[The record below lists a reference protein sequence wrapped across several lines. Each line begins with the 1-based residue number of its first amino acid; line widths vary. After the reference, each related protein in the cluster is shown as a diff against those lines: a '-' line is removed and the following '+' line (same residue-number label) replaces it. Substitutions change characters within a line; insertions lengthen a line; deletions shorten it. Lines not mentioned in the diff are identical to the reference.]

1 VVPRRYSLTVEGMHC
16 AACAETVANAL
27 RKVAG
32 VKRALVNFATERA
45 LVEVDDGVDF
55 SALADAVKQA
65 GYRLATQTVTFAL
78 PQPLSD
84 ENLRALQAMAG
95 VLAVERNATGATPT
109 VTIRYLD
116 GTVSRHEVRQ
126 RLQALGY
133 DAQPLE
139 AESPEKLMRDEAE
152 AAWQRAW
159 IGLALSF
166 VVMALTMLPSLTHRA
181 WASWIA
187 FALTTF
193 VLLWVGTPFFR
204 RALTAALRRTAT
216 MDTLVSIGALSAYAY
231 STWSLLHWS
240 LPHWSLS
247 HWSLAHWSLP
257 HSSSPPHLY
266 FDSAAF
272 ILSAISLG
280 KGLEARA
287 RALATAS
294 LRRLVSLL
302 PATATVI
309 RDGVEQQVALEAV
322 QVGDIVLVRAGERV
336 PVDGIVVAGKGSV
349 DESLLT
355 GESEPVVKGEGDEVL
370 GGSVCVDGF
379 LQVEALRVGEAT
391 FVAQMARLMDE
402 AQATKPAMQR
412 LADKV
417 AAVFVPIVLSL
428 AAATFFGWF
437 IVAGDVARALVAA
450 VSVTVIA
457 CPCAMGLAT
466 PTAIAVALGRLAQK
480 GILVRNAEAME
491 KAASITTVILD
502 KTGTITQGQMRVVAL
517 WSAKNASPA
526 TRPLPLVPCPP
537 SPPEDELLAIAA
549 SAERGSLHPIAQAIV
564 QAATERHLPMWEL
577 TEVRTEVGAGVAA
590 KVVGW
595 TQKDEW
601 QGGQAEV
608 FVGKMDA
615 EGLPEGSPVAEWL
628 DNGWTV
634 VGVWVNGELMGC
646 IALADALRPDAQET
660 VRQLKDMGIKVIMAT
675 GDKPQAAL
683 RVARQLGCDDVLALA
698 TPQRKAQLVRECQEQ
713 GERVLMV
720 GDGINDA
727 VALAQADIGV
737 AIATGTELAAA
748 AADVLLVTDRLMA
761 LAELLQ
767 VGRRTKRI
775 MAQNL
780 FWAFA
785 YNMAALPLAALGKLN
800 PMVAAVAMAL
810 SSVTV
815 VGNALRLR
823 KSDVPAP

>member
-1 VVPRRYSLTVEGMHC
+1 MPRRYSLTVEGMHC

-27 RKVAG
+27 RKVTG

-159 IGLALSF
+159 VGLALSF

-240 LPHWSLS
+240 LPH
-247 HWSLAHWSLP
+247 
-257 HSSSPPHLY
+257 SSSPPHLY

-322 QVGDIVLVRAGERV
+322 QVGDLVLVRAGERV

-417 AAVFVPIVLSL
+417 AAVFVPIVLLL

-502 KTGTITQGQMRVVAL
+502 KTGTITQGQMRVVAF

-564 QAATERHLPMWEL
+564 QAATERRLPMWEL

-608 FVGKMDA
+608 FVGKVDA

-698 TPQRKAQLVRECQEQ
+698 TPQRKAQLVRECQER

-823 KSDVPAP
+823 KSDLPAP

>member
-1 VVPRRYSLTVEGMHC
+1 MPRRYSLTVEGMHC

-27 RKVAG
+27 RKVTG

-65 GYRLATQTVTFAL
+65 GYRLATRTVTFAL
-78 PQPLSD
+78 SRPMND
-84 ENLRALQAMAG
+84 ESLHALRATAG
-95 VLAVERNATGATPT
+95 VLSVEEGAKGTTPT

-139 AESPEKLMRDEAE
+139 AESPEKPMRDEAE

-322 QVGDIVLVRAGERV
+322 QVGDLVLVRAGERV

-417 AAVFVPIVLSL
+417 AAVFVPIVLLL

-502 KTGTITQGQMRVVAL
+502 KTGTITQGQMRVVAF

-564 QAATERHLPMWEL
+564 QAATERCLPMWEL
-577 TEVRTEVGAGVAA
+577 AEVRTEVGAGVAA
-590 KVVGW
+590 KVVGR
-595 TQKDEW
+595 TQKDKW

-698 TPQRKAQLVRECQEQ
+698 TPQRKAQLVRECQER

-737 AIATGTELAAA
+737 AIATGTELAAS

-775 MAQNL
+775 MEQNL

-823 KSDVPAP
+823 KSDLPAP

>member
-1 VVPRRYSLTVEGMHC
+1 
-16 AACAETVANAL
+16 
-27 RKVAG
+27 
-32 VKRALVNFATERA
+32 
-45 LVEVDDGVDF
+45 
-55 SALADAVKQA
+55 
-65 GYRLATQTVTFAL
+65 
-78 PQPLSD
+78 
-84 ENLRALQAMAG
+84 
-95 VLAVERNATGATPT
+95 
-109 VTIRYLD
+109 
-116 GTVSRHEVRQ
+116 
-126 RLQALGY
+126 
-133 DAQPLE
+133 
-139 AESPEKLMRDEAE
+139 
-152 AAWQRAW
+152 
-159 IGLALSF
+159 
-166 VVMALTMLPSLTHRA
+166 
-181 WASWIA
+181 
-187 FALTTF
+187 
-193 VLLWVGTPFFR
+193 
-204 RALTAALRRTAT
+204 
-216 MDTLVSIGALSAYAY
+216 
-231 STWSLLHWS
+231 
-240 LPHWSLS
+240 
-247 HWSLAHWSLP
+247 HWSLP

-322 QVGDIVLVRAGERV
+322 QVGDLVLVRAGERV

-417 AAVFVPIVLSL
+417 AAVFVPIVLLL

-502 KTGTITQGQMRVVAL
+502 KTGTITQGQMRVVAF

-564 QAATERHLPMWEL
+564 QAATERCLPMWEL
-577 TEVRTEVGAGVAA
+577 AEVRTEVGAGVAA
-590 KVVGW
+590 KVVGR
-595 TQKDEW
+595 TQKDKW

-698 TPQRKAQLVRECQEQ
+698 TPQRKVQLVRECQER

-737 AIATGTELAAA
+737 AIATGTELAAS

-823 KSDVPAP
+823 KSDLPAP

>member
-1 VVPRRYSLTVEGMHC
+1 MPRRYSLTVEGMHC

-27 RKVAG
+27 RKVTG

-65 GYRLATQTVTFAL
+65 GYRLATRTVTFAL
-78 PQPLSD
+78 PQPLND

-116 GTVSRHEVRQ
+116 GTVSRHELRQ
-126 RLQALGY
+126 RLQAWGY

-139 AESPEKLMRDEAE
+139 AESPEKPMREEAQ
-152 AAWQRAW
+152 AFWQRAW
-159 IGLALSF
+159 VGLALSF
-166 VVMALTMLPSLTHRA
+166 IIMALTMLPSLTHRA
-181 WASWIA
+181 WASWGA

-231 STWSLLHWS
+231 ST
-240 LPHWSLS
+240 
-247 HWSLAHWSLP
+247 WSLAHWSLP

-309 RDGVEQQVALEAV
+309 RDGLEQQVALEAV
-322 QVGDIVLVRAGERV
+322 QVGDLVLVRVGERV
-336 PVDGIVVAGKGSV
+336 PVDGTVVAGKGSV

-428 AAATFFGWF
+428 AAATFFGWL
-437 IVAGDVARALVAA
+437 IVTGDAAKGLIAA

-502 KTGTITQGQMRVVAL
+502 KTGTVTEGQMRVVAL
-517 WSAKNASPA
+517 WAAANSSL
-526 TRPLPLVPCPP
+526 THLPLPLVP
-537 SPPEDELLAIAA
+537 L
-549 SAERGSLHPIAQAIV
+549 
-564 QAATERHLPMWEL
+564 
-577 TEVRTEVGAGVAA
+577 
-590 KVVGW
+590 
-595 TQKDEW
+595 
-601 QGGQAEV
+601 
-608 FVGKMDA
+608 
-615 EGLPEGSPVAEWL
+615 SPV
-628 DNGWTV
+628 
-634 VGVWVNGELMGC
+634 
-646 IALADALRPDAQET
+646 P
-660 VRQLKDMGIKVIMAT
+660 
-675 GDKPQAAL
+675 
-683 RVARQLGCDDVLALA
+683 
-698 TPQRKAQLVRECQEQ
+698 
-713 GERVLMV
+713 
-720 GDGINDA
+720 
-727 VALAQADIGV
+727 
-737 AIATGTELAAA
+737 
-748 AADVLLVTDRLMA
+748 
-761 LAELLQ
+761 
-767 VGRRTKRI
+767 
-775 MAQNL
+775 
-780 FWAFA
+780 
-785 YNMAALPLAALGKLN
+785 
-800 PMVAAVAMAL
+800 
-810 SSVTV
+810 S
-815 VGNALRLR
+815 
-823 KSDVPAP
+823 

>member
-1 VVPRRYSLTVEGMHC
+1 MPRRYSLTVEGMHC

-65 GYRLATQTVTFAL
+65 GYRLATRTVTFAL
-78 PQPLSD
+78 SRPMND
-84 ENLRALQAMAG
+84 ESLHALRATAG
-95 VLAVERNATGATPT
+95 VLSVEEGAKGTTPT

-139 AESPEKLMRDEAE
+139 AESPEKPMRDEAE

-247 HWSLAHWSLP
+247 HWSLAPL

-322 QVGDIVLVRAGERV
+322 QVGDLVLVRAGERV

-417 AAVFVPIVLSL
+417 AAVFVPVVLSL

-502 KTGTITQGQMRVVAL
+502 KTGTITQGQMRVVAF

-564 QAATERHLPMWEL
+564 QAATERRLPMWEL

-608 FVGKMDA
+608 FVGKVDA
-615 EGLPEGSPVAEWL
+615 EGLPEGTPVAEWL

-698 TPQRKAQLVRECQEQ
+698 TPQRKAQLVRECQER

-737 AIATGTELAAA
+737 AIATGTELAAS

-823 KSDVPAP
+823 KSDLPAP

>member
-1 VVPRRYSLTVEGMHC
+1 MPRRYSLTVEGMHC

-27 RKVAG
+27 RKVTG

-45 LVEVDDGVDF
+45 SVEVDDGVDF

-65 GYRLATQTVTFAL
+65 GYRLATRTVTFAL
-78 PQPLSD
+78 PQPLND

-116 GTVSRHEVRQ
+116 GTVSRHELRQ
-126 RLQALGY
+126 RLQAWGY

-139 AESPEKLMRDEAE
+139 AESPEKPMREEAQ
-152 AAWQRAW
+152 AFWQRAW
-159 IGLALSF
+159 VGLALSF
-166 VVMALTMLPSLTHRA
+166 IIMALTMLPSLTHRA

-231 STWSLLHWS
+231 STWSL
-240 LPHWSLS
+240 
-247 HWSLAHWSLP
+247 AHWSLP

-309 RDGVEQQVALEAV
+309 RDGLEQQVTLEAV
-322 QVGDIVLVRAGERV
+322 QVGDLVLVRAGERV
-336 PVDGIVVAGKGSV
+336 PVDGTVVAGKGSV

-428 AAATFFGWF
+428 AAATFFGWL
-437 IVAGDVARALVAA
+437 IVTGDAAKGLIAA

-502 KTGTITQGQMRVVAL
+502 KTGTVTEGQMRVVAL
-517 WSAKNASPA
+517 WAAANSSL
-526 TRPLPLVPCPP
+526 THLPLPLVPCPP
-537 SPPEDELLAIAA
+537 SPPEDALLAMAA

-564 QAATERHLPMWEL
+564 QAATERRLPMWEL

-608 FVGKMDA
+608 FVGKVEA
-615 EGLPEGSPVAEWL
+615 EGLPEGTPVAEWL

-698 TPQRKAQLVRECQEQ
+698 TPQRKVQLVRECQEG
-713 GERVLMV
+713 GEKVLMV

-737 AIATGTELAAA
+737 AIATGTELAAS
-748 AADVLLVTDRLMA
+748 AADVLLVADRLMA

-785 YNMAALPLAALGKLN
+785 YNMAALPLAALGKLT

-823 KSDVPAP
+823 KSDLPAP

>member
-322 QVGDIVLVRAGERV
+322 QVGDLVLVRAGERV

-502 KTGTITQGQMRVVAL
+502 KTGTITQGQMRVVAF

-577 TEVRTEVGAGVAA
+577 TEVHTEVGAGVAA

-595 TQKDEW
+595 TQKDDW

-615 EGLPEGSPVAEWL
+615 EGLPEESPVAEWL

-698 TPQRKAQLVRECQEQ
+698 TPQRKAQLVRECQER

-737 AIATGTELAAA
+737 AIATGTELAAS

>member
-257 HSSSPPHLY
+257 HSSLPPHLY

-417 AAVFVPIVLSL
+417 AAIFVPIVLSL

-437 IVAGDVARALVAA
+437 IVTGDVARALVAA

-502 KTGTITQGQMRVVAL
+502 KTGTITQGQMRVVAF

-564 QAATERHLPMWEL
+564 QAATERRLPMWEL

-590 KVVGW
+590 KVMGW
-595 TQKDEW
+595 TQKDDW

-608 FVGKMDA
+608 FVGKVDA
-615 EGLPEGSPVAEWL
+615 EGLPEESPVAEWL

>member
-1 VVPRRYSLTVEGMHC
+1 MPRRYSLTVEGMHC

-27 RKVAG
+27 RKVTG

-84 ENLRALQAMAG
+84 ENLRALQGMAG

-152 AAWQRAW
+152 AFWQRAW

-247 HWSLAHWSLP
+247 HWSLAH
-257 HSSSPPHLY
+257 SSSPPHLY

-322 QVGDIVLVRAGERV
+322 QVGDLVLVRAGERV

-417 AAVFVPIVLSL
+417 AAVFVPIVLLL

-502 KTGTITQGQMRVVAL
+502 KTGTITQGQMRVVAF

-577 TEVRTEVGAGVAA
+577 AEVRTEVGAGVAA

-608 FVGKMDA
+608 FVGKVDA
-615 EGLPEGSPVAEWL
+615 EGLPEGTPVAEWL

-646 IALADALRPDAQET
+646 IALADALRPDAQDA
-660 VRQLKDMGIKVIMAT
+660 VSQLKKRGIKVIMAT
-675 GDKPQAAL
+675 GDKPQAAVK
-683 RVARQLGCDDVLALA
+683 VAQQLGCDDVLALA
-698 TPQRKAQLVRECQEQ
+698 TPRRKAQLVRECQEQ
-713 GERVLMV
+713 GEKVLMV

-823 KSDVPAP
+823 KSDLPAP

>member
-1 VVPRRYSLTVEGMHC
+1 MPRRYSLTVEGMHC

-27 RKVAG
+27 RKVTG

-65 GYRLATQTVTFAL
+65 GYRLATRTVTFAL
-78 PQPLSD
+78 SRPMND
-84 ENLRALQAMAG
+84 ESLHALRATTG
-95 VLAVERNATGATPT
+95 VLSVEEGAKGTTPT

-116 GTVSRHEVRQ
+116 GTVSRHELRQ

-133 DAQPLE
+133 DAQPLD
-139 AESPEKLMRDEAE
+139 AESPEKPMREEAQ
-152 AAWQRAW
+152 AFWQRAW
-159 IGLALSF
+159 VGLALSF

-204 RALTAALRRTAT
+204 RAFAAAFRRTAT
-216 MDTLVSIGALSAYAY
+216 MDTLVTIGSLSAYAY
-231 STWSLLHWS
+231 STWSLV
-240 LPHWSLS
+240 
-247 HWSLAHWSLP
+247 HWSLAHSP
-257 HSSSPPHLY
+257 SPPHLY

-287 RALATAS
+287 KALATAS
-294 LRRLVSLL
+294 LRRLLRLL
-302 PATATVI
+302 PATATVV
-309 RDGVEQQVALEAV
+309 RDGLEQQVALEAV
-322 QVGDIVLVRAGERV
+322 QVGDIVLVRAGEGV
-336 PVDGIVVAGKGSV
+336 PVDGLVVAGKGSV

-417 AAVFVPIVLSL
+417 AAIFVPVVLSL
-428 AAATFFGWF
+428 AAATFFGWL
-437 IVAGDVARALVAA
+437 IVTGDAAKGLIAA

-466 PTAIAVALGRLAQK
+466 PTVIAVALGRLAQK
-480 GILVRNAEAME
+480 GILVRNAEAIE

-502 KTGTITQGQMRVVAL
+502 KTGTVTEGKMRVTAL
-517 WSAKNASPA
+517 WTAKNPIPKSPI
-526 TRPLPLVPCPP
+526 PIL
-537 SPPEDELLAIAA
+537 SPDEALLAMAA

-564 QAATERHLPMWEL
+564 QAATERHLPVWEL
-577 TEVRTEVGAGVAA
+577 AEVHTEVGAGVAA

-608 FVGKMDA
+608 FVGKVDA
-615 EGLPEGSPVAEWL
+615 EGLPEGSPVADWL
-628 DNGWTV
+628 ENGWTV
-634 VGVWVNGELMGC
+634 VGVWLNGELIGC
-646 IALADALRPDAQET
+646 IALADALRPDAQDA
-660 VRQLKDMGIKVIMAT
+660 VSQLKKRGIKVIMAT
-675 GDKPQAAL
+675 GDKPQAAVK
-683 RVARQLGCDDVLALA
+683 VAQQLGCDDVLALA
-698 TPQRKAQLVRECQEQ
+698 TPRRKAQLVREYQEQ
-713 GERVLMV
+713 GEKVLMV

-737 AIATGTELAAA
+737 AIATGTELAAS
-748 AADVLLVTDRLMA
+748 AADVLVVSDRLTA
-761 LAELLQ
+761 LVELLQ
-767 VGRRTKRI
+767 VGQQAKRI
-775 MAQNL
+775 MRQNL

-785 YNMAALPLAALGKLN
+785 YNMAALPLAALGKLT
-800 PMVAAVAMAL
+800 PMVAAAAMAA
-810 SSVTV
+810 SSITV

-823 KSDVPAP
+823 PSHP